1 MGNYISCTLP
11 GAVSRSTIKGTKVI
25 FPSGE
30 TRRLHEPTKA
40 AELMLENPNSFI
52 VSAKSLQIGR
62 RFSALNADDDLQM
75 GGVYVFFPMSRLK
88 SAATAADLAPLLTAA
103 NSTAAKRASRISPEC
118 GGGVRVEET
127 TSVKCSAAKLNL
139 DDFEEFSTPEFK
151 HRLSMSRSKK
161 PSLETI
167 DEEPLCVR

>member
-75 GGVYVFFPMSRLK
+75 GGVYV
-88 SAATAADLAPLLTAA
+88 
-103 NSTAAKRASRISPEC
+103 ASRISPEC
-118 GGGVRVEET
+118 GGGVCVVET
-127 TSVKCSAAKLNL
+127 TSVKCSAGKLNL